1 MLFDVNWL
9 VYSSLSAHME
19 KEESK
24 VNIAGIAQ
32 HGTHSI
38 FGLVLCCQSFL
49 IQKLPLSL
57 SLNFIALIEVV
68 FCFVAVQLL

>member
-9 VYSSLSAHME
+9 VYSWLSAHME

-38 FGLVLCCQSFL
+38 F
-49 IQKLPLSL
+49 SL
-57 SLNFIALIEVV
+57 SPMLSKFLDLKISS
-68 FCFVAVQLL
+68 FSQPQF